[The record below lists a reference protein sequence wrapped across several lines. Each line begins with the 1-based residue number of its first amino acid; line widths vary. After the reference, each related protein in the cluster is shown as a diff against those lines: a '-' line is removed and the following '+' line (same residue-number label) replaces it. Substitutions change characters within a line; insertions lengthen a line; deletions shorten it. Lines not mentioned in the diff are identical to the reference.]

1 MQPRGLA
8 SSLGAWRHV
17 LRASSPYASSCGV
30 AAPACA
36 GSVPSAS
43 GSAPRADVGA
53 AAAARAHSVRSSTLV
68 SSTPTATLTPGGGLL
83 RLRRCFSSGAGAGS
97 STAPPPKI
105 SKLLVVRGP
114 PRVACLFGAAPF
126 ARLEREHAL
135 FSLLLTHFLYT
146 LPPPS
151 PPPPQHQNAPTHTHI
166 IKRPTAARSRAACS
180 RPRGASASR
189 RSRSTPTP
197 TAGRGEGGSDKK
209 TLLVVVFACLR
220 QSFSSISPR
229 CSHNRACDSLQA
241 TRCRPSLGPLPPNP
255 YIKRHVALADEAY
268 RIGPAP
274 ARESYLD
281 AAAVLRAAADAGADA
296 IHPG

>member
-1 MQPRGLA
+1 MAACTACQLSICKLLRRSGARVRGIGA
-8 SSLGAWRHV
+8 ERKRERAARRCRRRSSGA
-17 LRASSPYASSCGV
+17 RAQRAEQHTRQQHADGDANARGRP
-30 AAPACA
+30 AAPAAVLQQRRRRRLQHSAPAQDLQAA
-36 GSVPSAS
+36 GGARPAS
-43 GSAPRADVGA
+43 GCLLVRGRTLCAPRAR
-53 AAAARAHSVRSSTLV
+53 ARA
-68 SSTPTATLTPGGGLL
+68 LL
-83 RLRRCFSSGAGAGS
+83 
-97 STAPPPKI
+97 APADPFPVHPP
-105 SKLLVVRGP
+105 
-114 PRVACLFGAAPF
+114 
-126 ARLEREHAL
+126 
-135 FSLLLTHFLYT
+135 
-146 LPPPS
+146 PPPS